1 MKYFKGE
8 DLEIKLDGSISQV
21 FTKLRSDLTSWFNK
35 AYETAGLGA
44 IIYDNGLVPI
54 TVALARDIF
63 IKNYGEILKNWQYAG
78 TFESYLYVFMKIFGP
93 QTSIEFER
101 LAEGALKINITTSQT
116 SLYKWL
122 TKLAGDY
129 ITTHD
134 GDYINLRALTGIGDF
149 YEVQG
154 VLESLVPA
162 GIYVLVDFHLIGA

>member
-8 DLEIKLDGSISQV
+8 DLEIKLEGSISQV
-21 FTKLRSDLTSWFNK
+21 FTKLHGELTEWFNK
-35 AYETAGLGA
+35 AYESAGLGG
-44 IIYDNGLVPI
+44 IIYDNKLAPI
-54 TVALARDIF
+54 TAALALDIF
-63 IKNYGEILKNWQYAG
+63 IKNYGEIIKNWQYTG

-93 QTSIEFER
+93 ETTIQFER
-101 LAEGALKINITTSQT
+101 LAPGALKINITTLQT
-116 SLYKWL
+116 TLFKWL

-129 ITTHD
+129 ITTRD
-134 GDYINLRALTGIGDF
+134 GDYINLRSLTGIGDF